1 MVHPPTQRYNFK
13 TRLGRGFTLEELKVA
28 GISKKM
34 APTIGIAVDH
44 RRRNRSEESLALN
57 SKRLKAYKAS
67 LILFPRRTAKPKHGD
82 SEAAELALAAQVKGK
97 LMPIVKETK
106 PLEMVTVTPEM
117 AGFKAYHKLRTER
130 MNVWQVG
137 PRIKKAEE
145 ALKKAEEDAKVA
157 KMK

>member
-13 TRLGRGFTLEELKVA
+13 TRLGRGFTLEELKSA

-57 SKRLKAYKAS
+57 SKRLKARRPCPVPHAPPS
-67 LILFPRRTAKPKHGD
+67 LSTATRGGRALARGAAKGSCAHREEAKPRDGD
-82 SEAAELALAAQVKGK
+82 GDGGEVGVQGVPGSHRA
-97 LMPIVKETK
+97 
-106 PLEMVTVTPEM
+106 
-117 AGFKAYHKLRTER
+117 HD
-130 MNVWQVG
+130 VWQVG
-137 PRIKKAEE
+137 PRIKKAE
-145 ALKKAEEDAKVA
+145 AAKKAEEDAKVA